1 MNETKR
7 FAVSLLY
14 ISYNKEAFNSKTGN
28 HYVLNQW
35 SNCVY
40 HKYFGIPSFVSVNKA
55 DLSVVYITTEET
67 YILFPDTP

>member
-40 HKYFGIPSFVSVNKA
+40 HKYFGIP
-55 DLSVVYITTEET
+55 
-67 YILFPDTP
+67 